1 MIKYTLQIKDL
12 QGIIF
17 SDGGEKGLK
26 KKNIIKRVMKG
37 SIAEEIGLEPGDA
50 ILKVNGTEIT
60 DILDYR
66 FLMSDEEITLTVL
79 TKQGDIAD
87 CEIEK
92 DVYEDLGVEFESGL
106 IDGAK
111 SCANRCVFCFI
122 DQLPKGMRDTL
133 YFKDDDTRL
142 SFFQGNYV
150 TLTNLSDKEID
161 RLIKMRVS
169 PINVS
174 VHTTNPELRIKML
187 RNKNA
192 GNIMERMRRFAENG
206 IVMNAQ
212 IVLCPTFND
221 GAELEKTFSDLMTIG
236 EHIKSVSV
244 VPIGKT
250 RYRDGL
256 CSIPSVTKDGAKEVI
271 ETVERWQKT
280 ALEKEGTRLF
290 YASDEFY
297 IKAEIPIPEAEEY
310 EAFPQIENGVGLIA
324 SMKEEFY
331 RALED
336 EEGENFNHT
345 VSIATGAAAYD
356 FIKSISDAAEK
367 KYDGLKVNVYKII
380 NNFFGEEITVTG
392 LLCGC
397 DIIDQLRGKEL
408 GERLIISKSM
418 LRESTDTLLDD
429 VTVRDISEAL
439 NTKVCPIENDGYEF
453 LDALLM
459 RGE

>member
-1 MIKYTLQIKDL
+1 MGVEANTV
-12 QGIIF
+12 
-17 SDGGEKGLK
+17 
-26 KKNIIKRVMKG
+26 KRVMKG
-37 SIAEEIGLEPGDA
+37 SIADEIGIEPGDA
-50 ILKVNGTEIT
+50 IVKINGTEVT

-66 FLMSDEEITLTVL
+66 FLMSDEEIVLTVR
-79 TKQGDIAD
+79 TKQGETVDV
-87 CEIEK
+87 EIEK
-92 DVYEDLGVEFESGL
+92 EVYEDLGVEFESGL

-122 DQLPKGMRDTL
+122 DQLPKGMRETL

-192 GNIMERMRRFAENG
+192 GNIMERMKRFAENG

-221 GAELEKTFSDLMTIG
+221 GVELERTFGDLLSIG
-236 EHIKSVSV
+236 ERIKSVSV
-244 VPIGKT
+244 VPVGKT
-250 RYRDGL
+250 KHRSGL
-256 CSIPSVTKDGAKEVI
+256 CDIPSVTKEGAGEII
-271 ETVERWQKT
+271 EAVKRWQRK
-280 ALEKEGTRLF
+280 ALKKVGTRLF

-297 IKAEIPIPEAEEY
+297 IKAEEDIPQAEEY

-331 RALED
+331 RALSETED
-336 EEGENFNHT
+336 DGKHH
-345 VSIATGAAAYD
+345 VSIATGKAAYN
-356 FIKSISDAAEK
+356 FIKTIANDAQK
-367 KYDGLKVNVYKII
+367 KYNGLRVDVYEIK
-380 NNFFGEEITVTG
+380 NNFFGDEITVTG
-392 LLCGC
+392 LLCGY
-397 DIIDQLRGKEL
+397 DIIEQLKGKKL
-408 GERLIISKSM
+408 GERLLISKSM
-418 LRESTDTLLDD
+418 LRDSTDVLLDD
-429 VTVRDISEAL
+429 VTVSDISSAL
-439 NTKVCPIENDGYEF
+439 NVPVFPTENDGYEF
-453 LDALLM
+453 LNAILM
-459 RGE
+459 REEAL